1 MRHLLLGTIAASL
14 LAMTALV
21 HAQPALDH
29 PASDDAITTGAY
41 LEPGIEAGITRG
53 AFYGALEF
61 DGGYR
66 LSDTPLWI
74 HGRFAQGALA
84 EIERD
89 TMNSD
94 FTEARLGLEAR
105 GCVLDGIA
113 CLVGGV
119 DFGYRHEMFVAAH
132 DRDTADLAV
141 AIARLG
147 LDIGG
152 KHLRVRPSIETGVAQ
167 GGWNGLGF
175 TTGIAYT
182 W

>member
-1 MRHLLLGTIAASL
+1 MRLLLGTAAAML
-14 LAMTALV
+14 LAMPAIV
-21 HAQPALDH
+21 RAQPALDH
-29 PASDDAITTGAY
+29 PASDPAVGATAY
-41 LEPGIEAGITRG
+41 LEPGIEAGITHG
-53 AFYGALEF
+53 AVYGALEF

-66 LSDTPLWI
+66 LSDTPLWL

-94 FTEARLGLEAR
+94 FTEARLGLELR
-105 GCVLDGIA
+105 GCLLDHIA

-119 DFGYRHEMFVAAH
+119 DFAYRHEMLVSAH
-132 DRDTADLAV
+132 DHTTADLAV

-147 LDIGG
+147 LDLGG
-152 KHLRVRPSIETGVAQ
+152 NHIRFRPSIETGVEQ
-167 GGWNGLGF
+167 GRWNGLGF
-175 TTGIAYT
+175 TAGIAYT